1 MERHLTRRALGALTL
16 GAASAVAVG
25 LARAEPLARPVGKT
39 ILTVSGRIGAV
50 NKADTAEFDRDMLE
64 ALGTHTVATTTPW
77 HNGPVRFEGVRMDRL
92 MRAVEAS
99 GDSVTAVALND
110 YTTDIPVSDFGAF
123 GTILALKR
131 DGAYM
136 PVRDKGPLFIIYPY
150 DSNPELKRQIYFNRS
165 AWQVA
170 RLIVT

>member
-1 MERHLTRRALGALTL
+1 MQRHLTRRAFGALTL
-16 GAASAVAVG
+16 SAAAAG
-25 LARAEPLARPVGKT
+25 IARAGSLAPPGGRP

-50 NKADTAEFDRDMLE
+50 NTADTAEFDRDMLE
-64 ALGTHTVATTTPW
+64 ALGLHTVVTTTPW
-77 HNGPVRFEGVRMDRL
+77 HNGPVRFEGVRMDAL
-92 MRAVEAS
+92 MRAVEAT
-99 GDSVTAVALND
+99 GESVTAVALND
-110 YTTDIPVSDFGAF
+110 YATDLPVSDFRAF

-150 DSNPELKRQIYFNRS
+150 DSNPELKRQVYFNRS

-170 RLIVT
+170 RLIVK

>member
-1 MERHLTRRALGALTL
+1 MERHLTRRTLGALAL
-16 GAASAVAVG
+16 SAGAASI
-25 LARAEPLARPVGKT
+25 ARAESLAPPGGKP
-39 ILTVSGRIGAV
+39 ILTVSGRIGAF

-64 ALGTHTVATTTPW
+64 ALGTHTVVTTTPW
-77 HNGPVRFEGVRMDRL
+77 HSGPVRFEGVRMDRL
-92 MRAVEAS
+92 MQAVEAT

-110 YTTDIPVSDFGAF
+110 YTTEIPISDFRAY
-123 GTILALKR
+123 GTTLALKR

-150 DSNPELKRQIYFNRS
+150 DSNPELKRQVYFNRS

-170 RLIVT
+170 RLIVK